1 MCARVC
7 VCPASVCTVCAGVTL
22 GGDYSVRS
30 CLRGASAA
38 RRRGDLC
45 LSRCVPTRNGCY
57 FSSSSSS
64 SLTRELT
71 FGLTEAKRRLT
82 RGLTEPASAHDAC
95 AAIPRQ
101 GRTHGRR
108 VGGDFGRA
116 CYGASAAAKTRQKSS
131 SFRLAAL
138 HHLCNEADI
147 TATALITRELTGS
160 GRSPQDPE
168 KSVEVLIWRCQGLCR
183 RTPRSRVGL
192 SGSRPALSVVEAANH
207 LLEEGARSGSR
218 VGGIRLES

>member
-1 MCARVC
+1 MYEIHIMNVIMKDIVLQCTWYPPHKPDEGARALQAM
-7 VCPASVCTVCAGVTL
+7 ASTL
-22 GGDYSVRS
+22 
-30 CLRGASAA
+30 A
-38 RRRGDLC
+38 
-45 LSRCVPTRNGCY
+45 
-57 FSSSSSS
+57 
-64 SLTRELT
+64 
-71 FGLTEAKRRLT
+71 
-82 RGLTEPASAHDAC
+82 DAC

-116 CYGASAAAKTRQKSS
+116 CYGASAAAKTRHKSS